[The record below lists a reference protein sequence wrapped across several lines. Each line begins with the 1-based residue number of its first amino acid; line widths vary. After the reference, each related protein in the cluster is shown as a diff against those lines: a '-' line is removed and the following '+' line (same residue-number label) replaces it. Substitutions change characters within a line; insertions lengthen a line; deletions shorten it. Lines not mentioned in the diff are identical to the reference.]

1 MLNYGS
7 NSILNVIMGGQH
19 RHIGKAQIMMQWAE
33 LGLMRPTYR
42 QQIGRK
48 DRGVWAAGIG
58 RIGGLGIGRGRNG
71 ITPWG
76 RVYHCNLTD
85 QHIYETAQMQN
96 INHMVLP
103 PNQS

>member
-1 MLNYGS
+1 
-7 NSILNVIMGGQH
+7 
-19 RHIGKAQIMMQWAE
+19 MMQWAE

-58 RIGGLGIGRGRNG
+58 RIGGVTIGRGRNG

-85 QHIYETAQMQN
+85 QH
-96 INHMVLP
+96 L
-103 PNQS
+103 